1 MAWPACTPAMAPRT
15 SPSPHTW
22 PETPR
27 GRPRQPQA
35 SKTAASSPDGTQ
47 ATSKHSSARQPKSF
61 KRFPCLLDRDRK
73 PRPLLYDENFVAKP
87 AREAVIR
94 ALEHVA
100 PLRTAQPCAAE
111 PVRRLKP

>member
-1 MAWPACTPAMAPRT
+1 VIFWGFFDKNT
-15 SPSPHTW
+15 SVPNK
-22 PETPR
+22 
-27 GRPRQPQA
+27 A
-35 SKTAASSPDGTQ
+35 S
-47 ATSKHSSARQPKSF
+47 
-61 KRFPCLLDRDRK
+61 LLDRDRK